1 MAAGA
6 PHMDWLI
13 PAEQWG
19 EHAFVVLLTLAVT
32 AVVVLV
38 HHEGL
43 HRLARRYAL
52 RPPGR
57 RHRGM
62 LAIIFALL
70 ALHSVEIWCYGLVYW
85 GLIRIPGAGFVQ
97 GEHGLATL
105 FDALYLSATTYTTL
119 GFGDL
124 APVGA
129 IRFVS
134 GMESLTGL
142 LLITW
147 SASFTYLQM
156 SRHWPSA
163 PER

>member
-1 MAAGA
+1 MNS
-6 PHMDWLI
+6 DWLI

-19 EHAFVVLLTLAVT
+19 EHALVVLVTLAVT
-32 AVVVLV
+32 ALVVVI
-38 HHEGL
+38 HYEGL
-43 HRLARRYAL
+43 HWLARRYAV
-52 RPPGR
+52 REAR
-57 RHRGM
+57 RDRRAM

-70 ALHSVEIWCYGLVYW
+70 TLHIVEIWCYGLAYW
-85 GLIRIPGAGFVQ
+85 GMLGVSGTGAIR
-97 GEHGLATL
+97 GEHGFDTL
-105 FDALYLSATTYTTL
+105 FDAMYLSATTYTTL

-147 SASFTYLQM
+147 SASFTYLEM
-156 SRHWPSA
+156 SRLWTSA
-163 PER
+163 RDR